1 MLRDRR
7 KHKDLRRITLTPPAI
22 KDKLFILSQRL

>member
-7 KHKDLRRITLTPPAI
+7 QHKDLRYFTLAPPAI
-22 KDKLFILSQRL
+22 KDELFILSQRL